1 MNDELLQQ
9 LEATLARHARLAIA
23 VSGGVDSMALSHV
36 AHRTNPAGVEI
47 YHAVSPAVPAAAT
60 KRVVAHAQ
68 RAGWR
73 LELIDA
79 GEMNDPRYVGNPVDR
94 CYFCK
99 SNLYSRIR
107 SRTDATIA
115 SGANCDDLGDYRPG
129 LLAAGQNGVVH
140 PLIDAGFGKIQ
151 IRALARHLE
160 LDDVSELPA
169 QPCLASRIE
178 TGLPVREVDLA
189 FVNKVETLLY
199 DMLGAGDHRCR
210 IVRNGVRIEIDGA
223 HLESLDEAGRH
234 RVGAL
239 CMAAGY
245 APPDFAAYRRGS
257 AFLRNEP

>member
-1 MNDELLQQ
+1 MNDELLPQ
-9 LEATLARHARLAIA
+9 LEAALARHARLAIA

-36 AHRTNPAGVEI
+36 AHRTNPDGVAI

-115 SGANCDDLGDYRPG
+115 SGANCDDLSDYRPG

-140 PLIDAGFGKIQ
+140 PLIDAGFGKIH
-151 IRALARHLE
+151 IRALARHLG

-189 FVNKVETLLY
+189 FVNQVETLLD

-223 HLESLDEAGRH
+223 QLERLDEAGRH
-234 RVGAL
+234 RIGAL

-257 AFLRNEP
+257 AFLRSEP